1 MKVLFDLGHPAH
13 YHLVKHVAQKLSDSG
28 IEIHFSIQKKD
39 VLEELIKETSFGYK
53 NILPNGRK
61 PSKYGLV
68 KSFITRF
75 VNLLLYTLKIKP
87 QLLVG
92 TSAEISYIGK
102 LLNIPSFNLCEDDAK
117 IVPLHSNMAYPLA
130 TEILTPISCDNGRW
144 NKKSIK
150 YDSYQK
156 LAYLHPNYFSPNE
169 HILRKYNINRPYSL
183 IRFSKL
189 SAHHDYG
196 IKGIDE
202 PLAIQIINILLAYG
216 SVYLSSEKVIT
227 KNLDQYRLSIDP
239 RDIHHILYF
248 AKILISDS
256 QSMTV
261 EAAVLGTPSIRFSS
275 FAGKI
280 GVLEEL
286 EHKYELTY
294 GIKPEEPEKLLNM
307 LIELLN
313 IKNIEDIFKSRRQKM
328 LADKIDVTSFF
339 VWMIQ
344 NYPNSKL
351 EIKNNPEI
359 QYHFK

>member
-1 MKVLFDLGHPAH
+1 MTVLFDLGHPAH
-13 YHLVKHVAQKLSDSG
+13 YHLVKHLAKKLSDSG
-28 IEIHFSIQKKD
+28 IEIHYSIQKKD
-39 VLEELIKETSFGYK
+39 VLEELVKEAPFSYK

-61 PSKYGLV
+61 SSKYGLV

-87 QLLVG
+87 QILVG

-117 IVPLHSNMAYPLA
+117 IVPLHSNIAYPLA
-130 TEILTPISCDNGRW
+130 TEILTPTSCDNGRW

-169 HILRKYNINRPYSL
+169 LILRKYNISRPYSL
-183 IRFSKL
+183 LRFSKL

-202 PLAIQIINILLAYG
+202 PLAIQLINKLLISG
-216 SVYLSSEKVIT
+216 SVYLSSEKVLS

-239 RDIHHILYF
+239 IDIHHILYF
-248 AKILISDS
+248 ANILISDS

-275 FAGKI
+275 FAGRI

-294 GIKPEEPEKLLNM
+294 GIKPEEPEKLINKLN
-307 LIELLN
+307 ELLN
-313 IKNIEDIFKSRRQKM
+313 IDNLENNFKSRRQKM

-339 VWMIQ
+339 VWLIK
-344 NYPNSKL
+344 NYPDSSI
-351 EIKNNPEI
+351 EFKNNPKI
-359 QYHFK
+359 QYQFK